1 MRIAYHYQIVK
12 RNGAGV
18 GAGQPENASN
28 VKSPSGGKP
37 VVVRVSRNTK
47 QRDAVR
53 AVLASAERPLSV
65 DDLFK
70 AASKRVNGLGVA
82 TVYRAVG
89 ALLDAGWIETVEIPG
104 EPSRYERSDKGHHH
118 HFQCEK
124 CDRAF
129 DVAGCLDNLRKL
141 APPRFRVK
149 DHSVTLYGLCA
160 ACAP

>member
-1 MRIAYHYQIVK
+1 VAI
-12 RNGAGV
+12 
-18 GAGQPENASN
+18 S
-28 VKSPSGGKP
+28 
-37 VVVRVSRNTK
+37 VSRKTK

-53 AVLASAERPLSV
+53 AVLEGAERPLSV
-65 DDLFK
+65 DELLS
-70 AASKRVNGLGVA
+70 AASRRVKRLGVA
-82 TVYRAVG
+82 TVYRAVA
-89 ALLDAGWIETVEIPG
+89 ALVTEGWIEAVEIPG
-104 EPSRYERSDKGHHH
+104 EPTRYERSDKGHHH

-149 DHSVTLYGLCA
+149 EHSVTLYGLCA